1 MRVRAMDVYGLIGA
15 LKSQFMYSNSKLYK
29 AKKEGREYKSIGKT
43 IRPDDMLFLLVEE
56 LEKAMEQVEDVPS
69 ANDVDVKIITSDPNE
84 QVPVE
89 VVYEQ
94 SEVDISATKIE
105 IPPI

>member
-1 MRVRAMDVYGLIGA
+1 MRVRAMDMYGLIGA
-15 LKSQFMYSNSKLYK
+15 LKSHFMYQNSKLHK
-29 AKKEGREYKSIGKT
+29 AKRDGKEYKPRGKA

-69 ANDVDVKIITSDPNE
+69 ANDIDVNIITRDPNE

-94 SEVDISATKIE
+94 PEVDMSATKIE
-105 IPPI
+105 LPPF